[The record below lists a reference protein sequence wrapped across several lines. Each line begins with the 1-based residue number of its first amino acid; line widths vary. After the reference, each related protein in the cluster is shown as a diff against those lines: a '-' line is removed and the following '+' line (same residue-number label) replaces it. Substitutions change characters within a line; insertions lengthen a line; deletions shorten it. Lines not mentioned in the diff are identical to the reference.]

1 MAAKLKYHNCIQ
13 HKNGDLQ
20 INTYNIQTC
29 TKHLNKSFEQRF
41 KKQTDIT
48 ALLFP
53 LKDVT

>member
-20 INTYNIQTC
+20 INTYNIQNY
-29 TKHLNKSFEQRF
+29 TKHLNKMFEQRF
-41 KKQTDIT
+41 KKQTDVI

-53 LKDVT
+53 LKDIT